1 MTRLRQGLID
11 CGEDKRRGMLA
22 STAHPLNGIDFVE
35 YTRTPGTRQLTV
47 TFVKARP
54 ASPVFDK
61 SHFSITGGIRI
72 TGITVESIVLPAA
85 APKSVIL
92 MLSAEGDFS
101 TYAVGVQHPAVDME
115 LSEVSF
121 GFKAAC
127 PSPFD
132 CRSDCDC
139 TEAAV
144 EEPAL
149 DYLARDYQ
157 SFRRMLL
164 DFVSARNTAWTE
176 RLPSDLGVSLVEL
189 FAYVGDYLSYF
200 QDAAATEAYLD
211 TALHRVSVKRHTR
224 LVDYPMHDGA
234 NARTYVHLNS
244 VSAGIVD
251 AGTRLCTRIARP
263 LTGATDLPGTV
274 IPKDAGF
281 AEDPALS
288 DVVIFETEAELPVRP
303 ELNEL
308 RIHTFGNGEC
318 CLGAGCTDVHLYH
331 LSGDGHATRPS
342 LVAGDLLLLEE
353 VRSARTGEAVDRNAS
368 HRWVVELVEVSETT
382 DEALTDLLAP
392 RLSAADAALPLLRVR
407 WSTSQALPE
416 AVQISAIG
424 ADLLPIDPV
433 TVARGNIVVADHGLT
448 IFLDSAR
455 GELDLPAEA
464 GSRYPLATLDVPASP
479 LTQTTHGPAIELLL
493 SAAGQEDQTWSAVPD
508 LFDST
513 PYARDFVAEV
523 SNDGAPTLRF
533 GDDIYGRMPRA
544 TERAQL
550 TMRIGNGSAGNIGSG
565 SIFHIAAA
573 AGVVDGVYQPLS
585 ATGGTD
591 PQSTAEVKRLAP
603 AAFRAEQFRAVTEN
617 DWRDAALR
625 HMDVLDAR
633 AVFGWTGSWHTIF
646 VAIHP
651 RDERDLLPMAGG
663 GFALESRFAGRI
675 YGHLR
680 RFKLAGYDL
689 AVTSAVYV
697 PIEIAM
703 TLCIAR
709 GYFPGDVAAAV
720 QKTMEDFFGQLGA
733 RFGKPVYLSEIY
745 AAIEPIEGLESANV
759 TRFKRYWEP
768 QRDWLDRGV
777 IDIGAFEIA
786 RLDNNLSA
794 PEFGVL
800 VLETAGA
807 R

>member
-22 STAHPLNGIDFVE
+22 SAAHPLNGIDFVE
-35 YTRTPGTRQLTV
+35 YTRTPSTHQLTV

-54 ASPVFDK
+54 ASPALDK
-61 SHFSITGGIRI
+61 SHFSIAGGLRI
-72 TGITVESIVLPAA
+72 TGIDVESIVLPAA
-85 APKSVIL
+85 SQKSVIL

-101 TYAVGVQHPAVDME
+101 TYVVRVQHPQVDME

-121 GFKAAC
+121 GFKASC

-139 TEAAV
+139 GEGAL

-164 DFVSARNTAWTE
+164 DFMSARNRDWTE
-176 RLPSDLGVSLVEL
+176 RLPPDLGVSLVEL
-189 FAYVGDYLSYF
+189 FAYAGDYLSYF

-224 LVDYPMHDGA
+224 LIDYPVHDGA
-234 NARTYVHLNS
+234 NARTPVHFNA
-244 VSAGIVD
+244 VSAGTVD
-251 AGTRLCTRIARP
+251 AGTRVCTRIASP
-263 LTGATDLPGTV
+263 LAGATDLPGTV
-274 IPKDAGF
+274 IPIDTGF
-281 AEDPALS
+281 AKDPALS
-288 DVVIFETEAELPVRP
+288 EVVIFETETVLEVRP
-303 ELNEL
+303 EHNEL
-308 RIHTFGNGEC
+308 RIHTSGNGDC
-318 CLGAGCTDVHLYH
+318 CLGAGCTEVHLYH

-342 LVAGDLLLLEE
+342 LGPGDLLLLEE
-353 VRSARTGEAVDRNAS
+353 VRSARTREAVDRNPS
-368 HRWVVELVEVSETT
+368 HRWVVQLVEASETT
-382 DEALTDLLAP
+382 DEALTDQLAP
-392 RLSAADAALPLLRVR
+392 RLSVADPALPLLRVR
-407 WSTSQALPE
+407 WSTAEALPE
-416 AVQISAIG
+416 AVQISAVG

-433 TVARGNIVVADHGLT
+433 TVARGNVVAADHGLT

-455 GELDLPAEA
+455 GELDLPVES
-464 GSRYPLATLDVPASP
+464 GSRYPLATLAVPATP
-479 LTQTTHGPAIELLL
+479 LTQTKYGPAIELVL
-493 SAAGQEDQTWSAVPD
+493 SLAGQEDQIWSAVPD
-508 LFDST
+508 LFDCT
-513 PYARDFVAEV
+513 PYDRNFVAEV
-523 SNDGAPTLRF
+523 GDDGAPTLRF
-533 GDDIYGRMPRA
+533 GDDIYGRMPRGA
-544 TERAQL
+544 ERAQL
-550 TMRIGNGSAGNIGSG
+550 TMRIGNGSDGNIGSG
-565 SIFHIAAA
+565 SLFHIAAA
-573 AGVVDGVYQPLS
+573 TGVVDAVYQPVS
-585 ATGGTD
+585 ATGGTA
-591 PQSTAEVKRLAP
+591 PRSTAEVKRLAP
-603 AAFRAEQFRAVTEN
+603 AAFRAEQFRAVTED
-617 DWRDAALR
+617 DWRNAALR
-625 HMDVLDAR
+625 QIEVLDAR
-633 AVFGWTGSWHTIF
+633 AVFRWTGSWHTIF

-651 RDERDLLPMAGG
+651 RDERNLLPTAGG

-675 YGHLR
+675 DGHLR

-689 AVTSAVYV
+689 AITSAVYV
-697 PIEIAM
+697 PIEIAV
-703 TLCIAR
+703 TLCVAR

-720 QKTMEDFFGQLGA
+720 KKTLEGFFDQLGA
-733 RFGKPVYLSEIY
+733 RFGKPVYLSKIY
-745 AAIEPIEGLESANV
+745 AAIELIEGLESANV